1 MLVHGSD
8 DLREFAGSPSGA
20 PLTNDHSLRDR
31 PLVTASTPT
40 RRAPERERR
49 QHWKISEW
57 IARERFWMNGNAV
70 ASIMWA

>member
-1 MLVHGSD
+1 VLPHDS
-8 DLREFAGSPSGA
+8 DLRQCTGSPSGE

-40 RRAPERERR
+40 RRAPERERL
-49 QHWKISEW
+49 QHRDISQW

-70 ASIMWA
+70 AWLKWA